1 MIAPPAL
8 KPGDLI
14 YITAPAK
21 SIDEETVRFSKE
33 FFEEKG
39 FRVLISKN
47 CFGVF
52 NYFSGTDQERM
63 GDLQYGIDHPEVKAI
78 VCARGGYGCIR
89 ILEGIQWANMLREPK
104 WLIGFSDVTVFHH
117 RLNNLGVQSIHG
129 TMSLNFE
136 KNSPE
141 TFETLLA
148 ALERNPYNITTLFN
162 EKNKIGSVEGL
173 LIGGNLSIVYSLLGT
188 SDSFH
193 FEDKIL
199 FLEDLAEHYY
209 HIDRMFFAL
218 KKAGALDKIKGLV
231 IGGMTDLEDTTAPF
245 GMSLEDIVL
254 QHFQYRKIPICFDF
268 PAGHLDDNR
277 AIIFGAN
284 VLLEVTEKETY
295 LRFNS

>member
-63 GDLQYGIDHPEVKAI
+63 EDLQFGIDHPEVKAI

-104 WLIGFSDVTVFHH
+104 WLIGFSDITVFHH
-117 RLNNLGVQSIHG
+117 RLNNLGVRSIHG

-148 ALERNPYNITTLFN
+148 ALQGNKYEISTSTN
-162 EKNKIGSVEGL
+162 KNNKEGSAEGIL
-173 LIGGNLSIVYSLLGT
+173 LGGNLSIVYSLLGT
-188 SDSFH
+188 PDAYD

-277 AIIFGAN
+277 AL
-284 VLLEVTEKETY
+284 VLGRNAVLKVDPKGSD
-295 LRFNS
+295 LLFN